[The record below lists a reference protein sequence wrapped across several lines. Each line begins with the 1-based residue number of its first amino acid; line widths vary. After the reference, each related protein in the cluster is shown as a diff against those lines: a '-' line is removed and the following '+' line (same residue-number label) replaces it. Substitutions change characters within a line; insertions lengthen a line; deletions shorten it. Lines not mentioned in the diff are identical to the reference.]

1 MATIASMLAST
12 RNPFP
17 CFREPLYP
25 GSRSVVFRRYLEPC
39 GRRTP
44 TIPRFIRAC
53 QPPDKVGGE
62 GGVSA
67 SAKSFHFG
75 NELLSF
81 ASDNFLPLALVTGVG
96 MGFANPTLGCLADKY
111 SLSKF
116 STCGIFIISGL
127 TLRTEAI
134 GAAVKGW
141 PLGIFGLASILL
153 LTPSFSRLVMLFQLQ
168 PQELVTGVAHAES
181 RIVLVILLPGV
192 IIPFW
197 VSRYI
202 AGGVGVSFPT
212 DQLFRSLIVTLLVP
226 LIIGKVIRESF
237 KGFANFV
244 DNNRKLFSR
253 MNAICLS
260 LLESKLLHGIDVP
273 NAIPKLESN
282 SINYKIDHFLSRYV
296 PWIQVSRSRSLLLS
310 VEPKVF
316 LAAIGIGI
324 LLHLSLLAFN
334 ALSIRI
340 LSGLSGDYNSKNSKG
355 NGTAVL
361 LVASQKTL
369 PVMVA
374 VVEQLRGAF
383 GEPGLLV
390 LPCVAAHLNQ
400 IMIDSILVNVWLRK
414 SLSSPAKEEE
424 EEDVSFFRPGFLLGG
439 SDSED
444 ESDIEE
450 EIQEVQN
457 NDINNRYLQDNSDD
471 DDDTDTKRVIK
482 PTKDKRF
489 EEMTHTVEQMKN
501 AMKINDWVSLQE
513 NFDKVNKQLEK
524 VMRITEAVK
533 PPTLYIKTLVMLEDF
548 LNEALAN
555 KEAKKKMSP
564 SNSKA
569 LNAMRQK
576 LKKNNKLHEEEIN
589 KYREAPEV
597 EEENEPEDEDD
608 DDEEDEDEEDDD
620 SKEAVTDE
628 EVDETTDT
636 RWETMLNKKDKQME
650 KLLSKDPKEIT
661 WDWVNQKFKE
671 IMAARGRK
679 GTARFDLVD
688 QLTHLTKIAKTP
700 AQKLEILFSVISA
713 QFDVNPGLSGHMPI
727 KVWKK
732 CVLNMLTILD
742 ILVKYTNIVVD
753 DTIEPEENETSKPAD
768 YDGTI
773 RVWGNLVA
781 FIERIDTEFFKSL
794 QSIDPHTRE
803 YVERLRDEPMF
814 LALAQNIQ
822 DYFERMGDFKAAA
835 KVALRRVESI
845 YYKPQEVYE
854 AMRKLAELVE
864 EDEEAEDAEEES
876 GPISSF
882 IVVPEVVPRKP
893 TFPES
898 GRAMMDLLVSLIYR
912 NGDERTKARAM
923 LCDIYH
929 HALMDNFGTA
939 RDLLLMSHL
948 QDNIQHMDISTQI
961 LFNRT
966 MAQLGLCAFRVGMIT
981 ESHSCLS
988 ELYSGQRVRELLAQ
1002 GVSQSRY
1009 HEKTPEQER
1018 MERRRQMPYHMHIN
1032 LELLEA
1038 VHLIGAMLLEVP
1050 NMAANSL
1057 EARRRVISK
1066 NFRRLLEI
1074 SERQAFNAPP
1084 ENVRDHVMAA
1094 TRALTKGDFQTAFE
1108 VLNSLEVWRMLKNR
1122 DSILEMVKARIKEE
1136 ALRTYLFTYSSSYE
1150 SLSLEQLAK
1159 MFDVTEAQ
1167 VHSIVSK
1174 MMINDELHASWD
1186 QPTRCIVFHEVQ
1198 HSRLQSLAFQLTEKL
1213 SVLAESNER
1222 AMEARTGGGGLD
1234 LSSRRRDNNQD
1245 YAGAASGGGRWQD
1258 NNMSSGYGGRQGNNR
1273 SGYGGRPG
1281 QPRDWSG
1288 QNRGG
1293 GYASRAGSGNRG
1305 GGMQMD
1311 GSTRMVSLNR
1321 GVRT

>member
-1 MATIASMLAST
+1 MT
-12 RNPFP
+12 
-17 CFREPLYP
+17 
-25 GSRSVVFRRYLEPC
+25 SRF
-39 GRRTP
+39 
-44 TIPRFIRAC
+44 
-53 QPPDKVGGE
+53 
-62 GGVSA
+62 
-67 SAKSFHFG
+67 
-75 NELLSF
+75 F
-81 ASDNFLPLALVTGVG
+81 A
-96 MGFANPTLGCLADKY
+96 
-111 SLSKF
+111 
-116 STCGIFIISGL
+116 
-127 TLRTEAI
+127 
-134 GAAVKGW
+134 
-141 PLGIFGLASILL
+141 
-153 LTPSFSRLVMLFQLQ
+153 Q
-168 PQELVTGVAHAES
+168 
-181 RIVLVILLPGV
+181 
-192 IIPFW
+192 
-197 VSRYI
+197 
-202 AGGVGVSFPT
+202 
-212 DQLFRSLIVTLLVP
+212 
-226 LIIGKVIRESF
+226 
-237 KGFANFV
+237 
-244 DNNRKLFSR
+244 
-253 MNAICLS
+253 
-260 LLESKLLHGIDVP
+260 
-273 NAIPKLESN
+273 
-282 SINYKIDHFLSRYV
+282 
-296 PWIQVSRSRSLLLS
+296 
-310 VEPKVF
+310 
-316 LAAIGIGI
+316 
-324 LLHLSLLAFN
+324 
-334 ALSIRI
+334 
-340 LSGLSGDYNSKNSKG
+340 
-355 NGTAVL
+355 GT
-361 LVASQKTL
+361 T
-369 PVMVA
+369 
-374 VVEQLRGAF
+374 
-383 GEPGLLV
+383 
-390 LPCVAAHLNQ
+390 
-400 IMIDSILVNVWLRK
+400 
-414 SLSSPAKEEE
+414 
-424 EEDVSFFRPGFLLGG
+424 
-439 SDSED
+439 DSED
-444 ESDIEE
+444 ESDYEE
-450 EIQEVQN
+450 EITEVQN
-457 NDINNRYLQDNSDD
+457 NIDSRYLDGGSDD
-471 DDDTDTKRVIK
+471 DDDTDTKRVVK
-482 PTKDKRF
+482 PAKDKRF

-533 PPTLYIKTLVMLEDF
+533 APMLYIKTLVLLEDF

-576 LKKNNKLHEEEIN
+576 LKKNNKLYEEDIV

-597 EEENEPEDEDD
+597 EDDNEGED
-608 DDEEDEDEEDDD
+608 DDEEDSEFEDDVSIED
-620 SKEAVTDE
+620 VTVE
-628 EVDETTDT
+628 PVDEPVDDN
-636 RWETMLNKKDKQME
+636 RWETMKNKGEREME

-661 WDWVNQKFKE
+661 WEWVNQKFKE
-671 IMAARGRK
+671 IVAARGKK
-679 GTARFDLVD
+679 GTARFELVD

-742 ILVKYTNIVVD
+742 ILVKYNNIVVD
-753 DTIEPEENETSKPAD
+753 DTIEPDENESSKPAD
-768 YDGTI
+768 YDGKI

-822 DYFERMGDFKAAA
+822 DYFERMGDYKSAA

-854 AMRKLAELVE
+854 AMRKLAELAE
-864 EDEEAEDAEEES
+864 EDEEAEEGEEEN
-876 GPISSF
+876 GPPSSF

-1018 MERRRQMPYHMHIN
+1018 MERRRQMPYHMHLN

-1108 VLNSLEVWRMLKNR
+1108 VLNSLDVWRLLKNR

-1150 SLSLEQLAK
+1150 SLSLDQLAK
-1159 MFDVTEAQ
+1159 MFDLSKAL

-1174 MMINDELHASWD
+1174 MMINEELHASWD
-1186 QPTRCIVFHEVQ
+1186 QPTQCIVFHEVQ

-1245 YAGAASGGGRWQD
+1245 YAGAASGGGKWQD
-1258 NNMSSGYGGRQGNNR
+1258 NMNSGYGGRQGNNR

-1293 GYASRAGSGNRG
+1293 AYAGRAGSGNRG
-1305 GGMQMD
+1305 GMQMD
-1311 GSTRMVSLNR
+1311 GSSRMVNLNR
-1321 GVRT
+1321 GGRP

>member
-12 RNPFP
+12 QNPFP

-25 GSRSVVFRRYLEPC
+25 GSRSLAFRRYLEPC

-44 TIPRFIRAC
+44 TVPRFIRAC
-53 QPPDKVGGE
+53 QPSDKVGGD
-62 GGVSA
+62 GGSVSA
-67 SAKSFHFG
+67 SAKSYHFG

-116 STCGIFIISGL
+116 STCGIFIISAGL

-168 PQELVTGVAHAES
+168 PQELVTGLGIFCCMPTTLSSGVALTHLAGGNS
-181 RIVLVILLPGV
+181 ALALAVTVASNLLGILT
-192 IIPFW
+192 IPFW

-260 LLESKLLHGIDVP
+260 L
-273 NAIPKLESN
+273 
-282 SINYKIDHFLSRYV
+282 V

-414 SLSSPAKEEE
+414 SNASSST
-424 EEDVSFFRPGFLLGG
+424 DGG

-489 EEMTHTVEQMKN
+489 EEMTHTVDQMKN